1 MVWVDVDGEQVDQV
15 VEQEHWERL
24 EHVLEHWEHFLEHW
38 EHVPE
43 HLEQWEHVPE
53 HWEQV
58 QVQALG

>member
-1 MVWVDVDGEQVDQV
+1 MKVPVEEVMVWVDVDGEQVDQV

-24 EHVLEHWEHFLEHW
+24 ERVS
-38 EHVPE
+38 
-43 HLEQWEHVPE
+43 E

>member
-24 EHVLEHWEHFLEHW
+24 ERVSEH
-38 EHVPE
+38 
-43 HLEQWEHVPE
+43 WEHVPE